1 MSREDFVVLAVL
13 QGGGASVPRGLSPGD
28 SSGDTFLS
36 KHFNSLAS
44 QGALQ
49 RRTFLPAQ
57 MYPEPDILEQT
68 QQHFPCFLSPVSHV
82 FDINAHWMLYAK
94 GYVLISANKSRQFPP
109 TVLQN
114 LPFSSNYHC
123 NNFKPQ
129 TTDQKVICDS

>member
-1 MSREDFVVLAVL
+1 M
-13 QGGGASVPRGLSPGD
+13 PRGLGPGD

-49 RRTFLPAQ
+49 GRTFLPAQ
-57 MYPEPDILEQT
+57 MYPEPDISEHT
-68 QQHFPCFLSPVSHV
+68 QQHLPCFLAPVSQV
-82 FDINAHWMLYAK
+82 FDINAQWMLYAK
-94 GYVLISANKSRQFPP
+94 GYVLISANKSSQFLP

-114 LPFSSNYHC
+114 LPVSSNYRS

>member
-1 MSREDFVVLAVL
+1 M
-13 QGGGASVPRGLSPGD
+13 PRGLSPGD

-49 RRTFLPAQ
+49 GRTFLPAQ
-57 MYPEPDILEQT
+57 IYPEPDISEQT
-68 QQHFPCFLSPVSHV
+68 QQHLPCFPALVSPA
-82 FDINAHWMLYAK
+82 FGINAHWMLYAK
-94 GYVLISANKSRQFPP
+94 GYVLISNNKSTQFPP

-114 LPFSSNYHC
+114 LLFSSNYRS
-123 NNFKPQ
+123 NNFNPQ